1 MTFKDALLNCTV
13 GAVLTVAVLGSFPAQ
28 AANTSK
34 VTAEDIAPLEAFKF
48 RPDFDRP
55 RLSPDGK
62 SIAAKMNIG
71 GEAWLTIIDVSGS
84 GAKPIPVASDGTF
97 DKTGD
102 KRIVSWTWA
111 DSDNLVLTLSERI
124 DLAGQP
130 VDASAL
136 AGFFVPERKI
146 TPLGWDTN
154 YVFGGNILWTD
165 PKGSEDIIV
174 SRWSNRYGTE
184 RLTKPEVIRMNV
196 RTGEFETVERPNP
209 IISGWDV
216 DGQGRV
222 RMGASNNADSGQLR
236 VLYRAPGESNYKTVI
251 KQKSEK
257 YKTIP
262 TPAIFL
268 KDGKTA
274 ITLSNHEGYEA
285 VYKLDLETME
295 LGEKV
300 FGVDGY
306 DVTSVSGGKNGDEL
320 AAVSYTDGSGS
331 KVKYYD
337 KDLAEIQQLLNEL
350 HGDSSVTITSSDA
363 NRDHVLYRAA
373 SSMNPGA
380 YYLFDTKTGKVN
392 LVGYNNALVGNVA
405 MNPARMI
412 RYKASD
418 GKMIEA
424 ILTMPRHR
432 TGTKPL
438 PLIINP
444 HGGPWARDYLEYN
457 PAWAQPLAEMGY
469 VVIQPNFRGSSGYG
483 YDWEAASDGNWGLR
497 MQDDLD
503 DAITYLAAQG
513 IVDPKRVCMMGWSYG
528 GYASARA
535 AQRDAD
541 KYRCAIAGAGPYD
554 LREMVRHDKNYLGK
568 YGSTYI
574 GEAGRLDAI
583 SPALHTDGNWAPI
596 LIVHGKRDERVP
608 VEQAQ
613 ELVKR
618 LKKSGKRDGV
628 DFEYLEQPRN
638 THHFPLDE
646 QQTEFLKAS
655 KAFLG
660 KHNPAFVPSDAD
672 YKVGAKVDAAMR

>member
-1 MTFKDALLNCTV
+1 MTFRYQLRDCAV
-13 GAVLTVAVLGSFPAQ
+13 GVLFAVGLFAPLTVQ
-28 AANTSK
+28 AANTPK
-34 VTAEDIAPLEAFKF
+34 VMADGIAPLEAFKF
-48 RPDFDRP
+48 HPDFDSP
-55 RLSPDGK
+55 RISPDGQR
-62 SIAAKMNIG
+62 IAAKMNVD
-71 GEAWLTIIDVSGS
+71 GEEWLTILDVSGK
-84 GAKPIPVASDGTF
+84 GAKPIPVANDGAF

-102 KRIVSWTWA
+102 KRIASWTWA
-111 DSDNLVLTLSERI
+111 DSDNLVLTITERV
-124 DLAGQP
+124 DYAGQP

-136 AGFFVPERKI
+136 AGFYVPDRKI

-154 YVFGGNILWTD
+154 FVFGGNILWTD
-165 PKGSEDIIV
+165 PKGSEEILV

-196 RTGEFETVERPNP
+196 RTGKFETVERPNP
-209 IISGWDV
+209 VISGWSA
-216 DGQGRV
+216 DGHGQV
-222 RMGASNNADSGQLR
+222 RMGVSSNSDSGQLR
-236 VLYRAPGESNYKTVI
+236 VLYRAPGESNYKTII

-262 TPAIFL
+262 TPEIFL

-274 ITLSNHEGYEA
+274 IALSNHEGYEA

-295 LGEKV
+295 LGDKV

-306 DVTSVSGGKNGDEL
+306 DVTGVSGGKNGDEL
-320 AAVSYTDGSGS
+320 AAVYYAKDASGE
-331 KVKYYD
+331 VKYFEP
-337 KDLAEIQQLLNEL
+337 DLAEIQKLLNEL
-350 HGDSSVTITSSDA
+350 HGGKSVTISSTNSD
-363 NRDHVLYRAA
+363 RTRILYSVSSAA
-373 SSMNPGA
+373 NPGA
-380 YYLFDTKTGKVN
+380 FYLFDTDTGKVN
-392 LVGYNNALVGNVA
+392 LIGYNNALIGNVA
-405 MNPARMI
+405 MNPARVI
-412 RYKASD
+412 RYQASD

-432 TGTKPL
+432 SGTKPL

-444 HGGPWARDYLEYN
+444 HGGPWARDYLAYN

-469 VVIQPNFRGSSGYG
+469 VVIQPNYRGSSGYG
-483 YDWEAASDGNWGLR
+483 HDWEAAADGNWGLR

-513 IVDPKRVCMMGWSYG
+513 IVDPKRVCMLGWSYG

-554 LREMVRHDKNYLGK
+554 LREMVKHDKDYLGR

-574 GEAGRLDAI
+574 GEAGLLDAI
-583 SPALHTDGNWAPI
+583 SPALHTDGKWAPI

-608 VEQAQ
+608 VEQAR
-613 ELVKR
+613 ELVNH
-618 LKKSGKRDGV
+618 LKKSGKREGI
-628 DFEYLEQPRN
+628 DFEYLEQARN

-655 KAFLG
+655 KAFLD
-660 KHNPAFVPSDAD
+660 KHNPAFIPSDAD
-672 YKVGAKVDAAMR
+672 YKLGAKIDDAMR